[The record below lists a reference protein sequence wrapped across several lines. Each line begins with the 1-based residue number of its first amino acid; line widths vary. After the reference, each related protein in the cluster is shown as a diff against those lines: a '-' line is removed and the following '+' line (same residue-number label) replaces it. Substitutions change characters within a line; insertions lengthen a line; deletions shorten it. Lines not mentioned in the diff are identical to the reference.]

1 MPADD
6 LPQWWS
12 GFEGIVPGPET
23 ARGGKPS
30 GFGVRGDFP
39 IPPMADSSPLGAI
52 YV

>member
-12 GFEGIVPGPET
+12 GFRGMVPDPAS

-30 GFGVRGDFP
+30 GFGARGKFP
-39 IPPMADSSPLGAI
+39 ILPVADSSPLGAI

>member
-12 GFEGIVPGPET
+12 GFQGM
-23 ARGGKPS
+23 APS
-30 GFGVRGDFP
+30 PASARGDFP
-39 IPPMADSSPLGAI
+39 VLPMADSSPLGAI